1 MAKAGSCVKVTLRCA
16 ECKQRNYN
24 TMKNKKNTTEKLELS
39 KYCPFCRK
47 HQARWKPNKTS
58 KGRNDSWLIRN
69 RKKEISTE
77 AVKKVDKN
85 SRFSNARQMVPRH
98 EERAQKKSGPTPK
111 QTANNT
117 AVCLVVMVVSALVL
131 WGFDSLADQGVQL
144 LLKLGGG

>member
-1 MAKAGSCVKVTLRCA
+1 MAKAGSRVKVTLRCA

-24 TMKNKKNTTEKLELS
+24 TMKNKKNTTEKLERDMKSEL
-39 KYCPFCRK
+39 
-47 HQARWKPNKTS
+47 
-58 KGRNDSWLIRN
+58 
-69 RKKEISTE
+69 
-77 AVKKVDKN
+77 KKV
-85 SRFSNARQMVPRH
+85 VW
-98 EERAQKKSGPTPK
+98 PTPK